1 MSATSHALP
10 PLGSRSG
17 ANWGQTTSSSNKQ
30 GDVTSGFDSVYQ
42 RNDPVATPPAN
53 SFQFGGATS
62 ASKDSHPSTFRR
74 NDSPGTSTFSF
85 TNASGGNS
93 NAPSLSGSGSGSR
106 LFGRTPP
113 SHLQTGGGPS
123 FGTSPS
129 STFGSR
135 PSPSTGI
142 HMSNE
147 SPNLRSSP
155 SFSFTPR
162 GSTFAA
168 LPTQGLNSNG
178 GTMDSVPTLAQD
190 SSLGLRRRVGGSVQV
205 NNTRADRPPKPAPP
219 KVSRLGTS
227 FHDHDQGDVG
237 KENNPRSINMHVS
250 QHWTTINYCS
260 HDIIHSLSSFL
271 ECVLLLGNG

>member
-1 MSATSHALP
+1 MDALY
-10 PLGSRSG
+10 
-17 ANWGQTTSSSNKQ
+17 A
-30 GDVTSGFDSVYQ
+30 
-42 RNDPVATPPAN
+42 
-53 SFQFGGATS
+53 
-62 ASKDSHPSTFRR
+62 STFRR

-93 NAPSLSGSGSGSR
+93 NAPSLSGRGSR

-113 SHLQTGGGPS
+113 SHLQTGGCGPS

-162 GSTFAA
+162 DSISAA
-168 LPTQGLNSNG
+168 LPSQGLNSNG
-178 GTMDSVPTLAQD
+178 WTMDYVPTLAQD
-190 SSLGLRRRVGGSVQV
+190 SSLELRRRVGGSVQV
-205 NNTRADRPPKPAPP
+205 NNTRAHRPPKPAPP

-227 FHDHDQGDVG
+227 FHDHDEGDVE

-250 QHWTTINYCS
+250 QHWTTINYYIHDII